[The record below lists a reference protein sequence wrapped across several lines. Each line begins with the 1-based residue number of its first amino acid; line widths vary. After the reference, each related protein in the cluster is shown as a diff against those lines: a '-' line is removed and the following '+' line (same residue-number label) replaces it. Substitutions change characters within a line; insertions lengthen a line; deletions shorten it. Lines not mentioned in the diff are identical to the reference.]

1 MKLKDKKIIIPVLV
15 ILLFIILVVYYV
27 NISNMGREIELLQGN
42 LADAVSDY
50 KSKVT
55 ELNTSLNEQNVF
67 FTNMISSL
75 RDESKNGEKRLEILI
90 EKVESQSNIQLGEI
104 KSELKDINVKS
115 VDFSAIVQD
124 VLESVVSIM
133 TDKGQGSGAFV
144 ANDGYIVTNWHVVS
158 GAGII
163 RILTYGNKI
172 HNAKLIGYSEGKDI
186 AVLKIE
192 EDYPYLNF
200 GDSNDIK
207 IGEKVIALGNP
218 GGLDFTVTE
227 GIVSAKRKSS
237 SGIDFIQTD
246 VPINPGNS
254 GGPLVNIHSEII
266 GINEFKVRD
275 FEGLGFAIASNVVK
289 DVVDEII
296 SRYEQ
301 QQK

>member
-1 MKLKDKKIIIPVLV
+1 MKQKHKDIILIAFG
-15 ILLFIILVVYYV
+15 ILLIGILIFYYV
-27 NISNMGREIELLQGN
+27 DTNKELRLVHDS
-42 LADAVSDY
+42 LEDAVSDY

-55 ELNTSLNEQNVF
+55 ELNTSLNEQNLF
-67 FTNMISSL
+67 LSNMISNL
-75 RDESKNGEKRLEILI
+75 REESQKGEKRLETLI
-90 EKVESQSNIQLGEI
+90 EKVESKSNIQLGEI

-115 VDFSAIVQD
+115 IDFSAIVQD
-124 VLESVVSIM
+124 VLQSVVSII

-144 ANDGYIVTNWHVVS
+144 ADDGYIVTNYHVVA

-186 AVLKIE
+186 AVLKVE
-192 EDYPYLNF
+192 EDYPYLDF
-200 GDSNDIK
+200 GNSDDVK

-237 SGIDFIQTD
+237 SGVDFIQTD

-275 FEGLGFAIASNVVK
+275 FEGIGFAIASNVVK